1 MTKQYSCETVNI
13 FTDIRVVLYAIVFGL
28 LFGFL
33 INKGTVFVAP
43 TIRKQML
50 FQRFAMLKMFLAAV
64 GMSMLSVAFLS
75 LCCSKLYEKILAG
88 YIEHNSRRGSKFF
101 SSLLKICLTSISVA

>member
-1 MTKQYSCETVNI
+1 MDGVTKVETIPVNGHKESTVKSTLI
-13 FTDIRVVLYAIVFGL
+13 NIRSVLYAVIFGL
-28 LFGFL
+28 AFGFF

-64 GMSMLSVAFLS
+64 GVSMLSVALLV
-75 LCCSKLYEKILAG
+75 LCCGALYAKILAS
-88 YIEHNSRRGSKFF
+88 YIEHNSRRDSE
-101 SSLLKICLTSISVA
+101 SYQ

>member
-1 MTKQYSCETVNI
+1 MKHDSDESGKT
-13 FTDIRVVLYAIVFGL
+13 FADIRVVFYAVIFGL

-64 GMSMLSVAFLS
+64 GMSMLSVAALV
-75 LCCSKLYEKILAG
+75 LCCSNLYGKILAG

-101 SSLLKICLTSISVA
+101 C